1 MNAIRQEA
9 QTEPEKLKGAPHTL
23 PVRRLD
29 DVRAARQ
36 LDLAW
41 TPA

>member
-1 MNAIRQEA
+1 MTAVLREA
-9 QTEPEKLKGAPHTL
+9 REQPELVKTAPHVT

-29 DVRAARQ
+29 DVRAARD
-36 LDLAW
+36 LDLRW